1 VLSGVFDEFPR
12 LKIILGHMGEGIPF
26 SLWRIDQALSRQGND
41 PIPFR
46 EIFCEHF
53 YITTSGAFSTP
64 ALLCSVME
72 MGVDHILF
80 SVDYPFV
87 DNAPGTFW
95 MDNLQLSPEDKV
107 KILNGNAKRLLKM

>member
-1 VLSGVFDEFPR
+1 MRHTGHSHGTERSLRRVSR
-12 LKIILGHMGEGIPF
+12 LKIILGHMGESLPF

-53 YITTSGAFSTP
+53 YITTSGNFYTP
-64 ALLCSVME
+64 ALLCSIMAL
-72 MGVDHILF
+72 GVDRILF

-87 DNAPGTFW
+87 ENAPGTRW
-95 MDNLQLSPEDKV
+95 MDELQLSPED
-107 KILNGNAKRLLKM
+107 RTRS